1 MYSWQCIPVAACTL
15 LVGSAASSQPAPS
28 KLPHACDIL
37 TVEDAEHVLGE
48 GAHLNHYKGSCYI
61 EPKDN
66 KFRTVGVIVASIRYA
81 GNLYWSMKRLSMLA
95 SGLRSRT
102 ASDGITPTSISG
114 LGDDAYILS
123 GYSDSLHII
132 NGHATVTVTGERTE
146 FAKREEALRYIG
158 GKLLAGMERQ

>member
-1 MYSWQCIPVAACTL
+1 MYCWRGIVVVTCTL

-37 TVEDAEHVLGE
+37 TVDDAEYVLGE
-48 GAHLNHYKGSCYI
+48 GAHLNRYKGSCYI

-66 KFRTVGVIVASIRYA
+66 KFRTVGVIVASIGYA

-102 ASDGITPTSISG
+102 ASDGITPTSIREISG

-132 NGHATVTVTGERTE
+132 NGHATITVTGERTG
-146 FAKREEALRYIG
+146 FAKREEALRHIG
-158 GKLLAGMERQ
+158 EKLLAGM